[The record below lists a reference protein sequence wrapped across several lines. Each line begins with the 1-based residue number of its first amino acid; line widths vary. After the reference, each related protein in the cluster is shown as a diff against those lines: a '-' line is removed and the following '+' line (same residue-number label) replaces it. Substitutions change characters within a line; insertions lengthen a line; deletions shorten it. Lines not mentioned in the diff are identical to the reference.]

1 MQFLTTALI
10 TSEVSEVAEGLCNIQ
25 GQFQL
30 SKHHLHSVPC
40 VCSLCN
46 VEVQSEPPR
55 APTFLVFPSS
65 HSYIAMGILLC
76 FPNGSCFCKVD
87 CLQKSGFNIHYV
99 WIWSYELRLLFFFFH
114 ISQLVSHVESSQV
127 VLCSLCA
134 YNTNNHSFKKARQ
147 IIRITNM

>member
-10 TSEVSEVAEGLCNIQ
+10 PSEVSEVAEGLCNIQ

-46 VEVQSEPPR
+46 VEVQSEPLR

-99 WIWSYELRLLFFFFH
+99 WIWSYELRLLFFFFT
-114 ISQLVSHVESSQV
+114 LVSLFHMQKVHRLYFALYVQ
-127 VLCSLCA
+127 
-134 YNTNNHSFKKARQ
+134 YNNHSFKKARQ

>member
-10 TSEVSEVAEGLCNIQ
+10 PSEVSEVAEGLCNIQ

-46 VEVQSEPPR
+46 VEVQSEPLR

-99 WIWSYELRLLFFFFH
+99 WIWSYELRLLFFFF
-114 ISQLVSHVESSQV
+114 SHQSACFTCRKFTGCT
-127 VLCSLCA
+127 LLFMC
-134 YNTNNHSFKKARQ
+134 NTIIIHSRKLGK
-147 IIRITNM
+147 

>member
-10 TSEVSEVAEGLCNIQ
+10 PSEVSEVAEGLCNIQ

-134 YNTNNHSFKKARQ
+134 IQ
-147 IIRITNM
+147 